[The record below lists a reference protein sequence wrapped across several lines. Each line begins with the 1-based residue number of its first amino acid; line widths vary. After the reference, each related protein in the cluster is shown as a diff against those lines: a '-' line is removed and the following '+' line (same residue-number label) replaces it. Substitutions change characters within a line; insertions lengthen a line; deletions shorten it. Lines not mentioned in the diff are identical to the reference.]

1 MISSNIS
8 TIIYVPAFGFL
19 KVEQQALWNCI
30 CAQMSQKTK
39 QRSARTISFLSA
51 FSKASRRGERSEGS
65 SKVRGHFRFLPSR
78 LFLSRWW
85 RVVVVGYNNHSHFD
99 SNLSLVGN
107 EKAVW
112 TVTSVIRRQKSSKLL
127 FQSSTYRAMMSLI
140 SVTDHT
146 QLWFFDFWTKPIF
159 KQIWNKP
166 LKHRVIVRSSLVI
179 LPPYWTLKLRREY

>member
-8 TIIYVPAFGFL
+8 TIIYVSAFGFL

-65 SKVRGHFRFLPSR
+65 SEVRGHFRFLPSR

-127 FQSSTYRAMMSLI
+127 FQSHIQGYD
-140 SVTDHT
+140 VTDICHT
-146 QLWFFDFWTKPIF
+146 SHTIVIF
-159 KQIWNKP
+159 RFLDEN
-166 LKHRVIVRSSLVI
+166 HF
-179 LPPYWTLKLRREY
+179 